1 MKKLPPLYT
10 LDRKEFS
17 TLSNKI
23 YDILNIQFQNDTD
36 IWYDVDSVIARG
48 MKIVLNFISSY
59 YLNQYAIVDY
69 GYLVF

>member
-1 MKKLPPLYT
+1 MKKLPPFHT

-23 YDILNIQFQNDTD
+23 YDILNIQFQNDTN
-36 IWYDVDSVIARG
+36 IWYDDSVIARG

-59 YLNQYAIVDY
+59 YLNQYSIVDY
-69 GYLVF
+69 SYLVF